1 MSKYKYYNKTNKNKE
16 TVGVVE
22 AKNKELAIT
31 KAAINK
37 NLPINIFTM
46 LFNIEKM

>member
-1 MSKYKYYNKTNKNKE
+1 MNKYKYYNKTNKKKE

-37 NLPINIFTM
+37 RLPVNKFTM
-46 LFNIEKM
+46 LFDIEKI